1 MLAKD
6 NKGENTMSIFNKKIG
21 YLDDNFKIF
30 HIRDKKELNFD
41 YHHHDF
47 SKIIILISG
56 NVKYF
61 IEGKIYNLKPWDI
74 LFVNSNDIHKPIVDS
89 TEVYE
94 RLVIWVK
101 PKFDEQNPKFENSLL
116 ECFNITKKSRYN
128 LLRLNNS
135 NIEVLKG
142 LISQIVYN
150 KDKDEFGED
159 LLNYALFLQAMVL
172 INRWFI
178 ESKNYKLREGVTS
191 YKIIED
197 IIEYI
202 NDNIEGDLSMEMLA
216 SRFNITRFSISRHF
230 KNKTGNSL
238 HNYIIK
244 RRLVTAKELIREGY
258 SMKVASQKSGFK
270 DYSTFVRAFKK
281 EYDMS
286 PREYL
291 KNKI

>member
-1 MLAKD
+1 
-6 NKGENTMSIFNKKIG
+6 MSSSFNKKIG

-30 HIRDKKELNFD
+30 HIKDKKELNFD

-47 SKIIILISG
+47 SKIIIPISG
-56 NVKYF
+56 NIKYF
-61 IEGKIYNLKPWDI
+61 IEGKIYNLNPWDI
-74 LFVNSNDIHKPIVDS
+74 LFVNNNDIHKPIVDS
-89 TEVYE
+89 TQVYE

-101 PKFDEQNPKFENSLL
+101 PKFDEGNSKFENSLL
-116 ECFNITKKSRYN
+116 ECFNLTKKSKYN
-128 LLRLNNS
+128 LLRLSNS
-135 NIEVLKG
+135 NIEILKG
-142 LISQIVYN
+142 LIYQIVDN
-150 KDKDEFGED
+150 KDKNEFGEEM
-159 LLNYALFLQAMVL
+159 LNYALFIQAMVM

-178 ESKNYKLREGVTS
+178 DSKSYRLKEGVTS

-202 NDNIEGDLSMEMLA
+202 NSNIEGDLSVETLA

-230 KNKTGNSL
+230 KSKTGNSL

-244 RRLVTAKELIREGY
+244 RRLVIAKELIGDGF
-258 SMKVASQKSGFK
+258 SMKTVAQKSGFK

-281 EYDMS
+281 EYNMS

-291 KNKI
+291 KNIPT

>member
-1 MLAKD
+1 MSTFN
-6 NKGENTMSIFNKKIG
+6 NKLG
-21 YLDDNFKIF
+21 YLDDNFKLF

-47 SKIIILISG
+47 NKIIILISG
-56 NVKYF
+56 NAKYF
-61 IEGKIYNLKPWDI
+61 VEGKIYDLKPWDI
-74 LFVNSNDIHKPIVDS
+74 LFINHNEIHKPIVDPN
-89 TEVYE
+89 VFYE
-94 RLVIWVK
+94 RIVIWVK
-101 PKFDEQNPKFENSLL
+101 PKFEGKNLQNENSLL
-116 ECFNITKKSRYN
+116 KCFDIAKKSKYN

-135 NIEVLKG
+135 NIETLKN
-142 LISQIVYN
+142 LVSQIVSTKEN
-150 KDKDEFGED
+150 DDFGKDI
-159 LLNYALFLQAMVL
+159 LNYALFLQSMVL

-178 ESKNYKLREGVTS
+178 ESKKNRNAEGVTS

-202 NDNIEGDLSMEMLA
+202 NSNINSDLSIETLA

-238 HNYIIK
+238 HNYIVK
-244 RRLVTAKELIREGY
+244 RRLVVAKELIGNGY
-258 SMKVASQKSGFK
+258 SMKTVAEKSGFK

-281 EYDMS
+281 EYKMS

-291 KNKI
+291 KNVIRKD

>member
-1 MLAKD
+1 MSTFN
-6 NKGENTMSIFNKKIG
+6 NKLG
-21 YLDDNFKIF
+21 YLDDNFKLF

-47 SKIIILISG
+47 NKIIILISG
-56 NVKYF
+56 NAKYF
-61 IEGKIYNLKPWDI
+61 VEGKIYDLKPWDI
-74 LFVNSNDIHKPIVDS
+74 LFINHNEIHKPIVDPD
-89 TEVYE
+89 VFYE
-94 RLVIWVK
+94 RIVIWVK
-101 PKFDEQNPKFENSLL
+101 PKFEGKNLQNENSLL
-116 ECFNITKKSRYN
+116 KCFDIAKKSKYN

-135 NIEVLKG
+135 NIETLKN
-142 LISQIVYN
+142 LVSQIVSTKEN
-150 KDKDEFGED
+150 DDFGKDI
-159 LLNYALFLQAMVL
+159 LNYALFLQSMVL

-178 ESKNYKLREGVTS
+178 ESKKNRNAEGVTS

-202 NDNIEGDLSMEMLA
+202 NSNINSDLSIETLA

-238 HNYIIK
+238 HNYIVK
-244 RRLVTAKELIREGY
+244 RRLIVAKELIGNGY
-258 SMKVASQKSGFK
+258 SMKTVAEKSGFK

-281 EYDMS
+281 EYKMS

-291 KNKI
+291 KNVIRKD

>member
-1 MLAKD
+1 MSTFN
-6 NKGENTMSIFNKKIG
+6 NKLG
-21 YLDDNFKIF
+21 YLDDNFKLF

-47 SKIIILISG
+47 NKIIILISG
-56 NVKYF
+56 NAKYF
-61 IEGKIYNLKPWDI
+61 VEGKIYDLKPWDI
-74 LFVNSNDIHKPIVDS
+74 LFINHNEIHKPIVNPD
-89 TEVYE
+89 VFYE
-94 RLVIWVK
+94 RIVIWVK
-101 PKFDEQNPKFENSLL
+101 PKFEGKNLQNENSLL
-116 ECFNITKKSRYN
+116 KCFDIAKKSKYN

-135 NIEVLKG
+135 NIETLKN
-142 LISQIVYN
+142 LVSQIVSTKEN
-150 KDKDEFGED
+150 DDFGKDI
-159 LLNYALFLQAMVL
+159 LNYALFLQSMVL

-178 ESKNYKLREGVTS
+178 ESKKNRNAEGVTS

-202 NDNIEGDLSMEMLA
+202 NSNINSDLSIETLA

-238 HNYIIK
+238 HNYIVK
-244 RRLVTAKELIREGY
+244 RRLVVAKELIGEGY
-258 SMKVASQKSGFK
+258 SMKTVAEKTGFK

-281 EYDMS
+281 EYKMP

-291 KNKI
+291 KNVIRKD

>member
-1 MLAKD
+1 MSTFN
-6 NKGENTMSIFNKKIG
+6 NKLG
-21 YLDDNFKIF
+21 YLDDNFKLF

-47 SKIIILISG
+47 NKIIILISG
-56 NVKYF
+56 NAKYF
-61 IEGKIYNLKPWDI
+61 VEGKIYDLKPWDI
-74 LFVNSNDIHKPIVDS
+74 LFINHNEIHKPIVDPD
-89 TEVYE
+89 VFYE
-94 RLVIWVK
+94 RIVIWVK
-101 PKFDEQNPKFENSLL
+101 PKFEGKNLQNENSLL
-116 ECFNITKKSRYN
+116 KCFDIAKKSKYN

-135 NIEVLKG
+135 NIETLKN
-142 LISQIVYN
+142 LVSQIVSTKEN
-150 KDKDEFGED
+150 DDFGKDI
-159 LLNYALFLQAMVL
+159 LNYALFLQSMVL

-178 ESKNYKLREGVTS
+178 ESKKNRNAEGVTS

-202 NDNIEGDLSMEMLA
+202 NSNINSDLSIETLA

-238 HNYIIK
+238 HNYIVK
-244 RRLVTAKELIREGY
+244 RRLVVAKELIGEGY
-258 SMKVASQKSGFK
+258 SMKTVAEKTGFK

-281 EYDMS
+281 EYKMP

-291 KNKI
+291 KNVIRKD